1 MSNETKRVP
10 VEPSNQKLADRLS
23 ALATAV
29 TKRDWSEFT
38 MRIPADPKRDADL
51 VLSEAARR
59 LRAIEA
65 APAPD
70 DLMKNNLASGVVPAR
85 LAAPDDEPTTK
96 SESISSQLVDDELAR
111 LEHTL
116 SEWFCDDVL
125 EDFQLRGIL
134 TSTKKWSDVSGY
146 ASSMRVISLQW
157 LVWTGRIERHPDNP
171 NRVRLRENQHASK
184 GL

>member
-1 MSNETKRVP
+1 MSKTKIVP
-10 VEPSNQKLADRLS
+10 VEPTLAMDAAGET
-23 ALATAV
+23 ALGKHLNKAGYYGGHLAAY
-29 TKRDWSEFT
+29 KA
-38 MRIPADPKRDADL
+38 ML
-51 VLSEAARR
+51 EA
-59 LRAIEA
+59 
-65 APAPD
+65 APD

-85 LAAPDDEPTTK
+85 LAAP
-96 SESISSQLVDDELAR
+96 DELAR

>member
-1 MSNETKRVP
+1 MTNETKIVP

-70 DLMKNNLASGVVPAR
+70 D
-85 LAAPDDEPTTK
+85 EPTTK

-111 LEHTL
+111 LEREIAEGYAIAGIKEYSFNGWYQLKPTD
-116 SEWFCDDVL
+116 SEWWNKKIEYL
-125 EDFQLRGIL
+125 ELRGL
-134 TSTKKWSDVSGY
+134 
-146 ASSMRVISLQW
+146 L
-157 LVWTGRIERHPDNP
+157 ERHPTDP
-171 NRVRLRENQHASK
+171 NLVRLREKDDDA
-184 GL
+184 